1 MATSFQSWTHERARI
16 ASLSRSRPADD
27 PELVTA
33 RQNLKALRLEEH
45 VREKV
50 ASWPPLRPEQAE
62 RIARLLRAGGAAK

>member
-1 MATSFQSWTHERARI
+1 MTNTWQVERARI
-16 ASLSRSRPADD
+16 ASLSHRRPADD

-50 ASWPPLRPEQAE
+50 SSWPPLRPEQAE
-62 RIARLLRAGGAAK
+62 RVAGLLRSGGAGK